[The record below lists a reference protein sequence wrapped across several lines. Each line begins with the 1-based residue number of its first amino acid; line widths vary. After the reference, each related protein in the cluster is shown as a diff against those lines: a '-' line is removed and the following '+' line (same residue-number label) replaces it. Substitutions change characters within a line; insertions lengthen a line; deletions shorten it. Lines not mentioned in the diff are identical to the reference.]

1 VYGGCWSIVVGSGVV
16 WMRRKVGRSGRGDYL
31 YSAALAS
38 DRNLARFGKMVRAQI
53 QLENRGSKFWVCQP
67 IRKRGWS
74 QSFVQEHQKA
84 RILKDAPTIL

>member
-1 VYGGCWSIVVGSGVV
+1 MPEVDVV

-53 QLENRGSKFWVCQP
+53 QLENRGSKF
-67 IRKRGWS
+67 
-74 QSFVQEHQKA
+74 
-84 RILKDAPTIL
+84 